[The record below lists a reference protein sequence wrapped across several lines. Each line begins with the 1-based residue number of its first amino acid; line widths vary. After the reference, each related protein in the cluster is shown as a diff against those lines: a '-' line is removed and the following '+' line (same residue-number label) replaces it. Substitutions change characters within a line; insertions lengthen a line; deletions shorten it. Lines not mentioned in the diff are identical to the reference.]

1 MSEPE
6 EAVQGEHRDSTK
18 KKKKEKRS
26 GKKKKKDKRG
36 QEEQQQME
44 EEEEQRWVLYWG
56 SGSTQNHEKHLW
68 FIHEPA
74 QLVYAATEV
83 TEILHFSIKVTT
95 YETSK

>member
-6 EAVQGEHRDSTK
+6 EAAQGEDRDSTK

-44 EEEEQRWVLYWG
+44 EEEEQRWVLHRG
-56 SGSTQNHEKHLW
+56 SGCTQNHEKVLW
-68 FIHEPA
+68 FIHEPD
-74 QLVYAATEV
+74 QLVYTVIEV
-83 TEILHFSIKVTT
+83 IEVLHFSIKVTT
-95 YETSK
+95 YKTSK